1 MEHLI
6 EYGIFFAKFMTVIL
20 VLVIIA
26 GGIFIMIFRSR
37 TGMDGHLNITN
48 LNNKFETMGLMLNS
62 QILPKKEFK
71 KTIKE
76 HKALLKKKDKATDP
90 EQKRKRV
97 FVIDFKGDIRATEV
111 TSLREEITA
120 ILTVATT
127 DDEVLVKLE
136 SAGGTVHGYGLAAS
150 QLKRIR
156 DKGIHLTIAVDKVA
170 ASGGYMMAC
179 VAHKIIAAPFA
190 IIGSVGVL
198 AQIPNFNRLLK
209 KHNID
214 FEEIT
219 AGEYK
224 RTLTLFGENTDK
236 DREKMRA
243 ELAEIH
249 QLFKEF
255 IRENRSQVDVEK
267 IATGEHWHGKRAM
280 GLKLVDE
287 LRTSDDYLSSSIT
300 TADIYEIDYVRK
312 KPMSEKIISFGTKLM
327 DHLS

>member
-20 VLVIIA
+20 VLVIVA

-48 LNNKFETMGLMLNS
+48 LNSKFETMGLMLNS

-71 KTIKE
+71 KTVKE
-76 HKALLKKKDKATDP
+76 HKALLKKKDKGTDLDK
-90 EQKRKRV
+90 KRKRV

-127 DDEVLVKLE
+127 GDEVLVKLE

-198 AQIPNFNRLLK
+198 AQMPNFNRLLK
-209 KHNID
+209 KHDID

-219 AGEYK
+219 AGKYK
-224 RTLTLFGENTDK
+224 RTLTLFGENTDE
-236 DREKMRA
+236 DREKMRE
-243 ELAEIH
+243 ELADIH
-249 QLFKEF
+249 LLFKEF
-255 IRENRSQVDVEK
+255 IHENRSQVDVEK
-267 IATGEHWHGKRAM
+267 IATGEHWHGKRALE
-280 GLKLVDE
+280 LKLVDE
-287 LRTSDDYLSSSIT
+287 LRTSDDYLSSSVN
-300 TADIYEIDYVRK
+300 TADIFEIDYERK
-312 KPMSEKIISFGTKLM
+312 KSMSEKIISFGTKLL
-327 DHLS
+327 DHFS

>member
-6 EYGIFFAKFMTVIL
+6 EYGIFFAKFITVIL
-20 VLVIIA
+20 VIVIVA
-26 GGIFIMIFRSR
+26 GGMFILIFRSR

-48 LNNKFETMGLMLNS
+48 LNNKFETLDLMLKS

-71 KTIKE
+71 KTVKE
-76 HKALLKKKDKATDP
+76 HKALLKKKDRETGAG
-90 EQKRKRV
+90 QKRKRV
-97 FVIDFKGDIRATEV
+97 FVIDFKGDIRATQV
-111 TSLREEITA
+111 TSLREEVTA
-120 ILTVATT
+120 ILTVATS

-136 SAGGTVHGYGLAAS
+136 SAGGTVQGYGLAAS

-156 DKGIHLTIAVDKVA
+156 DRGIYLTIAVDKVA

-209 KHNID
+209 KHDID

-219 AGEYK
+219 AGEFK

-236 DREKMRA
+236 DREKMRE

-249 QLFKEF
+249 QLFKDF
-255 IRENRSQVDVEK
+255 IHENRNQVDVEK
-267 IATGEHWHGKRAM
+267 IATGEHWHGKRALE
-280 GLKLVDE
+280 LKLVDE
-287 LRTSDDYLSSSIT
+287 LLTSDDYLSSSVT
-300 TADIYEIDYVRK
+300 TADIFEIDYVRK
-312 KPMSEKIISFGTKLM
+312 KPVSEKLISMGTKFM
-327 DHLS
+327 EHFS

>member
-20 VLVIIA
+20 VLVIVA

-48 LNNKFETMGLMLNS
+48 LNSKFETMGLMLNS

-71 KTIKE
+71 KTVKE
-76 HKALLKKKDKATDP
+76 HKALLKKKDKGTDLDK
-90 EQKRKRV
+90 KRKRV

-127 DDEVLVKLE
+127 GDEVLVKLE

-198 AQIPNFNRLLK
+198 AQMPNFNRLLK
-209 KHNID
+209 KHDID

-219 AGEYK
+219 AGKYK
-224 RTLTLFGENTDK
+224 RTLTLFGENTDE
-236 DREKMRA
+236 DREKMRE
-243 ELAEIH
+243 ELADIH
-249 QLFKEF
+249 LLFKEF
-255 IRENRSQVDVEK
+255 IHENRSQVDVEK
-267 IATGEHWHGKRAM
+267 IATGEHWHGKRALE
-280 GLKLVDE
+280 LKLVDE
-287 LRTSDDYLSSSIT
+287 LRTSDDYLSSSVN
-300 TADIYEIDYVRK
+300 TADIFEIDYERK
-312 KPMSEKIISFGTKLM
+312 KSMSEKIISFGIKLL
-327 DHLS
+327 DHFS

>member
-20 VLVIIA
+20 VLVIVA

-48 LNNKFETMGLMLNS
+48 LNSKYETMGLMLNS
-62 QILPKKEFK
+62 QILSKKEFK
-71 KTIKE
+71 KTVKE
-76 HKALLKKKDKATDP
+76 HKALLKKKDKGTDP
-90 EQKRKRV
+90 DQKRKRV

-111 TSLREEITA
+111 ASLREEITA

-127 DDEVLVKLE
+127 GDEVLVKLE

-209 KHNID
+209 KHDID
-214 FEEIT
+214 FEEIA
-219 AGEYK
+219 AGKYK
-224 RTLTLFGENTDK
+224 RTLTLFGENTDE
-236 DREKMRA
+236 DREKMRE
-243 ELAEIH
+243 ELADIH
-249 QLFKEF
+249 LLFKDF
-255 IRENRSQVDVEK
+255 IHENRSQVDVEK
-267 IATGEHWHGKRAM
+267 IATGEHWHGKRALE
-280 GLKLVDE
+280 LKLVDE
-287 LRTSDDYLSSSIT
+287 LLTSDDYLGSSVN
-300 TADIYEIDYVRK
+300 TADIFEIDYERK
-312 KPMSEKIISFGTKLM
+312 KSMSEKIISFGTKLL
-327 DHLS
+327 DHFS

>member
-6 EYGIFFAKFMTVIL
+6 EYGIFFAKFMTVML
-20 VLVIIA
+20 VLAIIA

-37 TGMDGHLNITN
+37 TGVDGHLNITN

-97 FVIDFKGDIRATEV
+97 FVIDFKGDIWATEV

-127 DDEVLVKLE
+127 GDEVLVKLE
-136 SAGGTVHGYGLAAS
+136 STGGTVHGYGLAAS

-209 KHNID
+209 KHDID

-236 DREKMRA
+236 DREKMRE
-243 ELAEIH
+243 ELADIH

-255 IRENRSQVDVEK
+255 IHENRSQVDVEK
-267 IATGEHWHGKRAM
+267 IATGEHWHGKRALE
-280 GLKLVDE
+280 LKLVDE
-287 LRTSDDYLSSSIT
+287 LRTSDDYLGSSVT
-300 TADIYEIDYVRK
+300 TADIFEIDYERK